1 MTVYYVN
8 SVIGSDKN
16 SGTSDGSA
24 FATLSAVESLKLKP
38 GDSVLLAAGSV
49 FNEQFD
55 LKYSGSVSAPI
66 TIGSYGAGD
75 APVIRGGTNGIHGSS
90 ASNIV
95 VENIKITDTGA
106 NAIYAGS
113 VSNWTV
119 RNVEVTNAGLSGKA
133 GSVSFQFSQNI
144 TIENSTITGVR
155 ADGIWMDKVNGVTLV
170 NNVVSHNQGSV
181 ADAIQLNDSS
191 NILIKGNY
199 LDQTAANS
207 NKGVLVLIRAE
218 NAVVEDNTLVGGGFG
233 VSAQAG
239 KNIAI
244 HDNDISG
251 FGGYS
256 WSYGIGLGDS
266 GDAKNYDISGNYV
279 HGGVYGVLVS
289 AVGYPN
295 YVRENIDIHDN
306 VFEGLS
312 SSALKVD
319 RTASGSFHD
328 NIIDSLVTTLTMPA
342 AIAAQNTFSVGENKT
357 LEQAQAELDS
367 HASGGTTSNSGSP
380 IEQTTAAPVVEP
392 HVEAPAQPQ
401 AGTPVPTGGTHTT
414 PLPPVPV
421 PTIAAVHDSL
431 NISTNTGSAYHGNLL
446 ENDSAANGIL
456 LLRRFGDSG
465 VDKHG
470 LTLTGKYGVIHVES
484 DGDYTYT
491 VDAAKL
497 GGLSGKVSE
506 SFQYKISDGASH
518 TDSDSLSIAINVDAF
533 HSSHTSHALV

>member
-8 SVIGSDKN
+8 SATGSDHN
-16 SGTSDGSA
+16 NGTGESSA
-24 FATLSAVESLKLKP
+24 FATLSAVESLRLKP

-55 LKYSGSVSAPI
+55 LKYSGSISAPI
-66 TIGSYGAGD
+66 TIGSYGVGD
-75 APVIRGGTNGIHGSS
+75 APVIRSGVNGIHGSS

-95 VENIKITDTGA
+95 VENIKIADTGA
-106 NAIYAGS
+106 NAIYAGN

-119 RNVEVTNAGLSGKA
+119 RNVEVTNTGVSGKA
-133 GSVSFQFSQNI
+133 GSVSFQNSQNI

-155 ADGIWMDKVNGVTLV
+155 ADGIWMDKVKGITLV

-199 LDQTAANS
+199 LDQTATDS

-233 VSAQAG
+233 ISAQAG

-251 FGGYS
+251 YGGYS

-266 GDAKNYDISGNYV
+266 GDARNYDISGNYV

-319 RTASGSFHD
+319 RAASGSFHD
-328 NIIDSLVTTLTMPA
+328 NIIDSQVSTLTMPA
-342 AIAAQNTFSVGENKT
+342 AIAALNTFSVSENKT

-367 HASGGTTSNSGSP
+367 HASDGTTSGQAP
-380 IEQTTAAPVVEP
+380 AAPVVEP
-392 HVEAPAQPQ
+392 HVEAPALPQ
-401 AGTPVPTGGTHTT
+401 VSTPAPTGETHTASV
-414 PLPPVPV
+414 PPVPV
-421 PTIAAVHDSL
+421 PTIVAVHDSL
-431 NISTNTGSAYHGNLL
+431 KISADTGSAYHGNLL
-446 ENDSAANGIL
+446 ANDSAANGIV
-456 LLRRFGDSG
+456 LLRRFGDG
-465 VDKHG
+465 AVDKHG

-491 VDAAKL
+491 VDMAKL
-497 GGLSGKVSE
+497 DGLSGKVSE
-506 SFQYKISDGASH
+506 AFQYKISDGASH
-518 TDSDSLSIAINVDAF
+518 MDADSLSIAINVDAF
-533 HSSHTSHALV
+533 HASHLSHLLA